1 MNEFRL
7 KFEKEYLSI
16 LKTQINEGLEILR
29 GLKIS
34 DDNYK
39 DVVVNLNNANNIA
52 LQLEHDIAELEKE
65 NTNDENPANDVEA

>member
-7 KFEKEYLSI
+7 NFEKEYLSI

-52 LQLEHDIAELEKE
+52 LQLEHDIAELEK
-65 NTNDENPANDVEA
+65 PVEEEKSE